1 MNCLVAF
8 ILTVSICVSAQGADL
23 QATTGRANSRI
34 RVDKEK
40 GKTIIDVRSDS
51 GIDKATIERLK
62 DTWPMSIVVRLH
74 LAGLES
80 FRAGTDKIVV
90 EWSVSSTGQNDSR
103 VSLRQGNDELALDKE
118 SPYFTPVRIV
128 GGNGKIP
135 LKGGYFEVP
144 LPAQLTAGNPR
155 KLTLRWIDFYRN

>member
-8 ILTVSICVSAQGADL
+8 LLTISLCVSAQGADF
-23 QATTGRANSRI
+23 QATTGRASSRI
-34 RVDKEK
+34 QVGKEK

-51 GIDKATIERLK
+51 GIDKATIKRLK

-74 LAGLES
+74 LKGLES
-80 FRAGTDKIVV
+80 FRAGSGKVVV
-90 EWSVSSTGQNDSR
+90 EWSVSSNGQNASR
-103 VSLRQGNDELALDKE
+103 VSLRQGNDELALDKK
-118 SPYFTPVRIV
+118 SPFFTSVRIV

-144 LPAQLTAGNPR
+144 LPAKLTAGNPR
-155 KLTLRWIDFYRN
+155 ELTLRWIDFYRN